1 MRVVTNVGPENT
13 MDAVVSGAVS
23 AQTTDRDSG
32 RRSRVVV
39 ALSNENK
46 AIRCLTGIL
55 RSLTH
60 LGFLPICLTRLRR
73 ARPATGPLF
82 LHIGTRELGDPCPR
96 PGVPACAPSDGPCG
110 GAGLPGVPSNFATLA
125 GLPNGLAPVVCPSER
140 GRYFP
145 QRFGAKI
152 RNLRRTVEGFSMGDA
167 RCNCG
172 AITLSL
178 PEEPSKIVV
187 ACHCIDCQRRTG
199 APFGVGAY
207 YSAGVVTIS
216 GTSKVF
222 THDAASGGKMHNYF
236 CPQCGS
242 TVYWKVTNLPAM
254 IGVAVGAMA
263 DPKYPAPVISVFE
276 QSKHDWVQIGGAV
289 ERFQQSYLPK
299 NSN

>member
-1 MRVVTNVGPENT
+1 VICPLTNFPTPRAAISPRFLLGSLASSPRAARKTRRVEI
-13 MDAVVSGAVS
+13 
-23 AQTTDRDSG
+23 
-32 RRSRVVV
+32 
-39 ALSNENK
+39 AL
-46 AIRCLTGIL
+46 
-55 RSLTH
+55 
-60 LGFLPICLTRLRR
+60 R
-73 ARPATGPLF
+73 AEA
-82 LHIGTRELGDPCPR
+82 
-96 PGVPACAPSDGPCG
+96 
-110 GAGLPGVPSNFATLA
+110 
-125 GLPNGLAPVVCPSER
+125 
-140 GRYFP
+140 RYFAR
-145 QRFGAKI
+145 RFGAKV
-152 RNLRRTVEGFSMGDA
+152 RKLRRMVEGFAMGDA

-207 YSAGVVTIS
+207 YPAEVVTIS
-216 GTSKVF
+216 GTSKEF
-222 THDAASGGKMHNYF
+222 THAAASGGKMHNYF

-242 TVYWKVTNLPAM
+242 TVYWKVSNLPAM

-289 ERFQQSYLPK
+289 AHFQQSYLPK